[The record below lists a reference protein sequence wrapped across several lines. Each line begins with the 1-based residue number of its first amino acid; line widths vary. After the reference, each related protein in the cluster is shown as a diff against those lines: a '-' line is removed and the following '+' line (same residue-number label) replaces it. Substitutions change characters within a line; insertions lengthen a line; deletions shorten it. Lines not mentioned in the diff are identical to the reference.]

1 MASKDVPEAVLRE
14 FQEQFDRQLL
24 SQTSAMQ
31 TLTQTVEKLQRQ
43 VEMVSAR
50 VDKSPPSSS
59 GLRHHDQGSV
69 MSKLKL
75 DMPKTDGTDPIGW
88 LFKAHEYFT
97 FYGVADELRLPAVS
111 LMLEGAALDWF
122 RWRQRNHS
130 LSSWPDFV
138 TKFKLRFDPINYV
151 DFLGV
156 LSKVQQTGSVL
167 AYQEAFEKVLV
178 NVTNVDEAHLQSL
191 FHAGLKPHLQH
202 DVMLHKPDS
211 LSASFAL
218 AREFELKHQAWTATL
233 SHRPVPFRESGAAKP
248 SGGPSQAPLLPTPG
262 SKPVPNPQVSPNPPI
277 RRLSFVEKKERD
289 AKGLCYNCD
298 EKWVK
303 GHRCGRF
310 LLLLEDDEDTED
322 SAPSPADD
330 TVISAD
336 VSSLH
341 SLAGVSAP
349 RSLRLSGM
357 LSEVVVD
364 VLIDSGSTH
373 NFIQPSIV
381 EKLRLSVREVAPFR
395 VYVGNGAS
403 LVCTHQCCNLDIL
416 LQGFCFTV
424 DVFVL
429 PIHGP
434 NMVLGVQWLR
444 LLGKVTH
451 DYDKL
456 TMDFVWQGRPVAL
469 QGDSLSLRPLSL
481 HNFYTLNA
489 GQGIA
494 ECYEIVV
501 TPQPGDSLEQTTCFP
516 ADLPPEILA
525 VLQQHGAVF
534 AQPSG
539 VFPLPDDLVD
549 GRPPSHPVQIH
560 ATRWVL
566 RRGVREEQ
574 YLVSWS
580 DSTLDD
586 ATWEPA
592 ALIREHY
599 PHLHLEDK
607 VVSEGRESDTDG
619 STREGLP
626 SLDE

>member
-1 MASKDVPEAVLRE
+1 
-14 FQEQFDRQLL
+14 
-24 SQTSAMQ
+24 MQ

-43 VEMVSAR
+43 VETVSAR

-75 DMPKTDGTDPIGW
+75 DMPKTNGTDPIGW

-138 TKFKLRFDPINYV
+138 TKFMLRFDPLNYV

-156 LSKVQQTGSVL
+156 LSKVQQMGSVL

-262 SKPVPNPQVSPNPPI
+262 
-277 RRLSFVEKKERD
+277 
-289 AKGLCYNCD
+289 
-298 EKWVK
+298 
-303 GHRCGRF
+303 HRCGRF
-310 LLLLEDDEDTED
+310 LLLLEDEEDTED
-322 SAPSPADD
+322 SAPPPADD

-395 VYVGNGAS
+395 VYVGNDAS
-403 LVCTHQCCNLDIL
+403 LVCTHQCCNIDIL

-456 TMDFVWQGRPVAL
+456 TMDFVWQGRPVTL
-469 QGDSLSLRPLSL
+469 QGDSLSPRPLSL

-494 ECYEIVV
+494 ECYEIMV
-501 TPQPGDSLEQTTCFP
+501 TPQPGDSLEQATCFP

-539 VFPLPDDLVD
+539 LPPRRLHDHRIFLQQGVK
-549 GRPPSHPVQIH
+549 PVNERHKGTNLDQPYFH
-560 ATRWVL
+560 ENML
-566 RRGVREEQ
+566 R
-574 YLVSWS
+574 L
-580 DSTLDD
+580 
-586 ATWEPA
+586 
-592 ALIREHY
+592 
-599 PHLHLEDK
+599 
-607 VVSEGRESDTDG
+607 
-619 STREGLP
+619 
-626 SLDE
+626 